1 MPETQT
7 ELAPERISVPTT
19 LEEIDRE
26 KLCPFLLR
34 MYYRNGQHHRADD
47 FSPTSTPPPA
57 EELRLYTWKS
67 ATLGEITS
75 LVKQAIPDV
84 IDLVGPSGQL
94 AFRHVYLDTARGT
107 FVGRDVGTVRLD
119 NVLIDPSSASTLSQ
133 DIAPKEGYP
142 IKDHHHRGSSIAR
155 SGAGGASIG
164 SKSYEKTLGSIKF
177 VIGDYLDIAVV
188 SHTTPGFLPP
198 RILQQSSGG
207 PMRNR
212 GGPRSGRYGGGGN
225 SHSDRRTNPMGD
237 RFAGR
242 LGSSFGRE
250 SHNDSSWKGR
260 GRGR

>member
-1 MPETQT
+1 M
-7 ELAPERISVPTT
+7 
-19 LEEIDRE
+19 
-26 KLCPFLLR
+26 
-34 MYYRNGQHHRADD
+34 NADD

-67 ATLGEITS
+67 ATLGEIAS

-84 IDLVGPSGQL
+84 IDQVGPSGQL
-94 AFRHVYLDTARGT
+94 AFRHIYLDTARGA

-119 NVLIDPSSASTLSQ
+119 NVLIDPSSTSTSALSQ
-133 DIAPKEGYP
+133 DVAPKGDYSV
-142 IKDHHHRGSSIAR
+142 KDHHHRGSSIAK
-155 SGAGGASIG
+155 SGTGGAPIG
-164 SKSYEKTLGSIKF
+164 SKSYEKTLGSIRF

-198 RILQQSSGG
+198 HMLQQSSGG

-212 GGPRSGRYGGGGN
+212 GGPRSGRYGGGG
-225 SHSDRRTNPMGD
+225 SSSSDRRTNPMGD

-242 LGSSFGRE
+242 LGSSFSRE
-250 SHNDSSWKGR
+250 SHSGSSWKGR